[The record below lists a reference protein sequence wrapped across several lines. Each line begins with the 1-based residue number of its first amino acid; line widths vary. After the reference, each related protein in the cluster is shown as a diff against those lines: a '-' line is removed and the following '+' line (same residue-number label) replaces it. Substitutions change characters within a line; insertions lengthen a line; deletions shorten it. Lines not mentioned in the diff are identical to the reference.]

1 MKANSRQRVRTN
13 NLVAIVSFALA
24 LLGNAANAVAD
35 LKADADTVFDWAEL
49 TFPTIFPSHQAT
61 QQISDWL
68 YRRYP
73 ESDLYVG
80 INNQDVYYISGST
93 LREGGDPTYLN
104 SVPSIMQLVAS
115 VPEIDYSV
123 PQALEGHS
131 ISREGD
137 VFKVSTNACISD
149 PQVGVNYY
157 PQQAMENGISVLSR
171 VNVTQTANGVSGP
184 FSFVTCTKNI
194 APNAATTAIA
204 LNVCYT
210 DDSTPPMSTQTQG
223 TIVYEQV
230 ADCFGTDAD
239 IVTDIVND
247 YFWVKVD
254 GKLVKLTN

>member
-1 MKANSRQRVRTN
+1 MKTNSRQVIRTN
-13 NLVAIVSFALA
+13 NLVAIVSFALV

-49 TFPTIFPSHQAT
+49 TFPTIFPSHQPT
-61 QQISDWL
+61 QRVSDWL

-80 INNQDVYYISGST
+80 INNQDVYYISGNA
-93 LREGGDPTYLN
+93 LREGGNPTYLN
-104 SVPSIMQLVAS
+104 NVPSIMQLVAP

-123 PQALEGHS
+123 PQALEGHL
-131 ISREGD
+131 ISREGE
-137 VFKVSTNACISD
+137 VFKVSTNACIPD

-171 VNVTQTANGVSGP
+171 INVTQAVNGISGP
-184 FSFVTCTKNI
+184 LSFVTCTKNI
-194 APNAATTAIA
+194 ASNVATTAIA

-210 DDSTPPMSTQTQG
+210 DDSASPMSTQTQG

-230 ADCFGTDAD
+230 ADCFETDAD
-239 IVTDIVND
+239 IVTDIAND
-247 YFWVKVD
+247 YFWVKVGD
-254 GKLVKLTN
+254 KLVKLTN